1 MKKNLKMNRLTPHT
15 VALRL
20 APVAAALILSGAA
33 TSALAQDHDAHGA
46 HDAAAQSSAAPAA
59 GSMAGMDHGGMPM
72 PAGSAPAGAE
82 APAMNH
88 GSMPMRG
95 SAPAA
100 NPGAPPMDHGVM
112 PGMDHGTAPSQ
123 GTASGPA
130 PAMEY
135 GAAPASDGSMAGMGH
150 GAMQMQGGSPP
161 ADARDPNGY
170 SDGFERGSGKY
181 SFTGVPRLQLGDQM
195 SFANLRVNRLERA
208 WARHGDNATTYD
220 LQARIGRDFNHLVI
234 KAEGDVAQGKLQ
246 DSRTELLWGH
256 AIAAFWDSQLGVRF
270 DHSTGKDHQWLAAGV
285 QGLAPYWFELDAT
298 AYLGSGGRTALRL
311 EGSYD
316 WLLTQKL
323 ILQPRTEWNFYGKS
337 DPVNAIGSGLANA
350 SAGLRL
356 RYEIT
361 RQIAP
366 YIGVEWQHS
375 FGRTGDFVRASGGS
389 ATQTRWLAGLS
400 FWF

>member
-1 MKKNLKMNRLTPHT
+1 
-15 VALRL
+15 
-20 APVAAALILSGAA
+20 
-33 TSALAQDHDAHGA
+33 
-46 HDAAAQSSAAPAA
+46 
-59 GSMAGMDHGGMPM
+59 
-72 PAGSAPAGAE
+72 
-82 APAMNH
+82 
-88 GSMPMRG
+88 MRF
-95 SAPAA
+95 
-100 NPGAPPMDHGVM
+100 
-112 PGMDHGTAPSQ
+112 DHGT
-123 GTASGPA
+123 
-130 PAMEY
+130 
-135 GAAPASDGSMAGMGH
+135 
-150 GAMQMQGGSPP
+150 
-161 ADARDPNGY
+161 
-170 SDGFERGSGKY
+170 
-181 SFTGVPRLQLGDQM
+181 
-195 SFANLRVNRLERA
+195 
-208 WARHGDNATTYD
+208 
-220 LQARIGRDFNHLVI
+220 
-234 KAEGDVAQGKLQ
+234 
-246 DSRTELLWGH
+246 
-256 AIAAFWDSQLGVRF
+256 
-270 DHSTGKDHQWLAAGV
+270 GKDRQWLAAGV